1 MLLQLFDPYILERA
15 MSMGL
20 FFVVVGYQFL
30 LFCYFLLIK
39 YRKTK
44 KIYWIYFSLFF
55 LLIAL
60 SRVFFVVYDYTMPFA
75 LELVE
80 SDPLLPLKVN
90 RWAQFTGWLAVA
102 TLVGLLSTLLF
113 TKEDDK
119 LHKTLRILFP
129 SIVVVLAFLFFILPP
144 ESLIDPSYHMYQA
157 PFSIDHGLDLSSV
170 TMVLGKPLGLF
181 ILNYVIL
188 SILTFL
194 LPILFFFLAYRS
206 VGVIRRSSFLSGL
219 GFLVYFIGRS
229 LQPVLVWMGSSI
241 LTQSLLP
248 PLIILLGLLFLALGN
263 FIMAT

>member
-1 MLLQLFDPYILERA
+1 
-15 MSMGL
+15 
-20 FFVVVGYQFL
+20 
-30 LFCYFLLIK
+30 
-39 YRKTK
+39 
-44 KIYWIYFSLFF
+44 
-55 LLIAL
+55 
-60 SRVFFVVYDYTMPFA
+60 MPFA
-75 LELVE
+75 LDILKN
-80 SDPLLPLKVN
+80 DALFPLKIN

-113 TKEDDK
+113 TKENDK

-129 SIVVVLAFLFFILPP
+129 SIVVVLAFLFFILPD
-144 ESLIDPSYHMYQA
+144 ESLIDPSYHMYVM
-157 PFSIDHGLDLSSV
+157 FDDFNIVHGLDLSSV
-170 TMVLGKPLGLF
+170 QMVLGKPLGLF

-229 LQPVLVWMGSSI
+229 LQPVLVWLGSSV